1 MYRLFS
7 EKASLFHYKI
17 FHSLI
22 RLSGTLS
29 HLSRH
34 LFVIIYYNLI
44 QVKCKYFVSGYI
56 IVAYEVICVYPRI
69 RNMRE
74 DHDLSQTKLAKK
86 LGMSQT
92 GYSKYETGEND
103 IPTPI
108 LIALAELYQTSIDY
122 LLGLT
127 DVQEPYPH
135 I

>member
-1 MYRLFS
+1 
-7 EKASLFHYKI
+7 
-17 FHSLI
+17 
-22 RLSGTLS
+22 
-29 HLSRH
+29 
-34 LFVIIYYNLI
+34 
-44 QVKCKYFVSGYI
+44 
-56 IVAYEVICVYPRI
+56 
-69 RNMRE
+69 MRE

-108 LIALAELYQTSIDY
+108 LIALAEIYQTSIDY